1 MGSEVRVRFAPSP
14 TGYLHIGGARTA
26 LFNWVYARARGGKF
40 ILRIE
45 DTDRERSR
53 PEFVEEIL
61 DSLKWLGMNWDE
73 GPFFQSQREE
83 IYKEFAEKLLREG
96 KAYRARERR
105 NKGLSYKPQGE
116 GREVDED
123 KGEAII
129 FAAPEKEVSF
139 VDLIRGPISVDS
151 RQFGDIVLIK
161 SDGLPAYNFAC
172 VVDDALMGI
181 THILRGEDH
190 ISNTPK
196 QILLYEALGFPV
208 PEFAHLPLI
217 MGKDG
222 GRLSKRTGATAV
234 SEYRKMGY
242 LPEAIVNYL
251 MLLGWSIG
259 PDREIFSLEE
269 AIKVFDVKDV
279 NKTSAVF
286 DFDKLRWMNSEY
298 IKAKSSEELL
308 SLLEPFLQ
316 ERGLSPDRDYALRV
330 IDLFKTRASTLIDFV
345 EWGDYFWREDY
356 TFEDK
361 AVEMHLVKDM
371 SGEFTALI
379 EVFRDLEDWSVESI
393 ERDFRELVDRLGLK
407 PRDLIHPVRVAVSG
421 KKVGPG
427 LFELLY
433 VLGKETVIRRLQ
445 RQIERWRKGEDA

>member
-26 LFNWVYARARGGKF
+26 LFNWVYARAKGGKF

-45 DTDRERSR
+45 DTDRERSK

-61 DSLKWLGMNWDE
+61 DSLKWLGMDWDE
-73 GPFFQSQREE
+73 GPFFQSQRQE
-83 IYKEFAEKLLREG
+83 IYREFAEKLLKEG
-96 KAYRARERR
+96 KAYRARDRR
-105 NKGLSYKPQGE
+105 NKGLSYKPQAE
-116 GREVDED
+116 EKVEDED

-129 FAAPEKEVSF
+129 FATPEKDVSF
-139 VDLIRGPISVDS
+139 TDLIRGPISVDS

-208 PEFAHLPLI
+208 PQFAHLPLI

-259 PDREIFSLEE
+259 PDREIFSIEE
-269 AIKVFDVKDV
+269 AIRVFDVKDV

-298 IKAKSSEELL
+298 IKKKPSEELL
-308 SLLEPFLQ
+308 SLLGPFFK
-316 ERGLSPDRDYALRV
+316 ERGLSPDREYALRV
-330 IDLFKTRASTLIDFV
+330 IDLFKSRASTLVDFV
-345 EWGDYFWREDY
+345 EWGDYFWKDDY
-356 TFEDK
+356 AFEDR
-361 AVEMHLVKDM
+361 AVEMHLTKDM
-371 SGEFTALI
+371 SKEFSALI
-379 EVFRDLEDWSVESI
+379 EVFQALEDWSVESV
-393 ERDFRELVDRLGLK
+393 ERVFRELVDKLGLK
-407 PRDLIHPVRVAVSG
+407 ARDLIHPVRVAVSG

-427 LFELLY
+427 LFELLC

-445 RQIERWRKGEDA
+445 RQIERWRTEKDA